1 MFRLV
6 DGSVPH
12 VLEAFAQWKLS
23 ALFGDP
29 WGLLGMATMVHGVTV
44 KVLSGLRG
52 LSNGGLMVSYNG
64 YIMLYIYIQQK
75 SGGIFDTHLFGCVV
89 RKATVINCKH
99 QNLDEKTDATSS
111 CDFHQRLPSRTAV
124 SRESSLLVPKTSL
137 V

>member
-1 MFRLV
+1 
-6 DGSVPH
+6 
-12 VLEAFAQWKLS
+12 
-23 ALFGDP
+23 
-29 WGLLGMATMVHGVTV
+29 
-44 KVLSGLRG
+44 
-52 LSNGGLMVSYNG
+52 MVSYNR
-64 YIMLYIYIQQK
+64 YNVIYIYIQQK

>member
-1 MFRLV
+1 MV

-29 WGLLGMATMVHGVTV
+29 WGLLGMAAFFCTV

-52 LSNGGLMVSYNG
+52 LNNGGLMVSYNR
-64 YIMLYIYIQQK
+64 YNVIYIYIQQK

-89 RKATVINCKH
+89 RKATVIICKH

-111 CDFHQRLPSRTAV
+111 CDFHQWLPSRTAV